1 LAEKVLSSTN
11 LRSTFSATNV
21 NTPKSLGFFKNASS
35 RNIKSSLSW
44 DDFLVKVKSHKDKKN
59 ESNEKIPLSSSRSSL
74 PGSVSDGAYYSEK
87 SKEIDR
93 ASIDREDKDKKKK
106 KREKR
111 ENKGSKIKE
120 KESTTEEKKDKKI
133 ESIENIKRPSTP
145 PAEDKDKKINFT
157 ILSPRIFRPM
167 LSPRKKD
174 TDDMVINED
183 PVVMLLEFF
192 PDTFQEMI
200 NPILAHYADPVDVAC
215 YLVRRGW
222 KISSKGEKWL
232 KVNLATKK
240 MTIDELRK

>member
-93 ASIDREDKDKKKK
+93 ASIDREDKDKKKR
-106 KREKR
+106 RER
-111 ENKGSKIKE
+111 NEKIKVL
-120 KESTTEEKKDKKI
+120 KLKKKNQPPKRKKI
-133 ESIENIKRPSTP
+133 
-145 PAEDKDKKINFT
+145 KK
-157 ILSPRIFRPM
+157 
-167 LSPRKKD
+167 
-174 TDDMVINED
+174 
-183 PVVMLLEFF
+183 
-192 PDTFQEMI
+192 
-200 NPILAHYADPVDVAC
+200 
-215 YLVRRGW
+215 
-222 KISSKGEKWL
+222 
-232 KVNLATKK
+232 
-240 MTIDELRK
+240 